1 MQSVTLAKN
10 AVVGELGVSLIT
22 SPGSRLALSLQGLDG
37 DGQTAY
43 GGQVTWAVSF

>member
-22 SPGSRLALSLQGLDG
+22 SPSSRFALSLQGLDG

-43 GGQVTWAVSF
+43 GGQVTWEVSF